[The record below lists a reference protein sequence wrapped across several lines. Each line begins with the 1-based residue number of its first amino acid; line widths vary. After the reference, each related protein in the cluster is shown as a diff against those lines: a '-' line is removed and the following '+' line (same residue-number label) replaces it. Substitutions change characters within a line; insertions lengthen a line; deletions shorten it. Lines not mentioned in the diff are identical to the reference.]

1 MAVNQKYL
9 SFVEI
14 CKRNGIYVDK
24 KCDLK
29 FKVSGDMVFSMGRDG
44 KWEPRYAPVS
54 MPCKK
59 RFLKFSEKQAKNL

>member
-14 CKRNGIYVDK
+14 CKRNGVYIDK
-24 KCDLK
+24 QCGLR
-29 FKVSGDMVFSMGRDG
+29 FKVKGDVIYSMGRDD
-44 KWEPRYAPVS
+44 KWELRFAPVS

-59 RFLKFSEKQAKNL
+59 RFLKYSEKQARQL